1 MLWSYPFYIEILEQ
15 RDVSAAPL
23 APQKS
28 PPFSL
33 YHHANHFHHDPD
45 HFAICKACA

>member
-1 MLWSYPFYIEILEQ
+1 VDPFYIEILEQ

-28 PPFSL
+28 SSSFLL
-33 YHHANHFHHDPD
+33 YHHIHHFHHDPD
-45 HFAICKACA
+45 HFAICKPFA